1 MSFIRRWFN
10 KSEPEDYEEV
20 LASLADDIQK
30 RQTRLSEIRLRER
43 RTTLL
48 VTLYTLASWIAY
60 GSLWYMEFLPDVQLV
75 GGKGGGQRW
84 GREVTRAS
92 KALPVFIGPIV
103 ILFIRRIVQV
113 WYTRIGDAEEKT
125 LKTLKKQQHEKI
137 EEIKKKTNYYSTR
150 NLIERYDDVPN
161 GTPQALR
168 RRNVPPAPPS
178 QGPPVTPQKA
188 PQQQGQQPPF
198 PISPALQS
206 RLAAAQQAPATP
218 PRKQWYDKLADA
230 LLGDDEPTT
239 SSPASKYAL
248 ICEKC
253 FAHNGLVK
261 ESIWEDTQ
269 YVCPKCGHFNAS
281 MRARKERSASASPR
295 SNASSLAP
303 SPQHR
308 APAHPATFAPAPP
321 AVSSA
326 AFPSVPQG
334 LQGPVG
340 NGSGREEE
348 REKSMEV
355 DS

>member
-1 MSFIRRWFN
+1 MSFVRGWFK
-10 KSEPEDYEEV
+10 KSESDYEEV

-60 GSLWYMEFLPDVQLV
+60 VSLWYMGFLPDVELV
-75 GGKGGGQRW
+75 GGRQRW
-84 GREVTRAS
+84 GRQATKAT
-92 KALPVFIGPIV
+92 KALPVFSGPIL
-103 ILFIRRIVQV
+103 ILFIRRIVQI

-150 NLIERYDDVPN
+150 NLIERYDDIPN
-161 GTPQALR
+161 GAGSPQALR
-168 RRNVPPAPPS
+168 RRNVPL
-178 QGPPVTPQKA
+178 GPPVTPQKP
-188 PQQQGQQPPF
+188 PQQPQQPQIPL
-198 PISPALQS
+198 SPALQN
-206 RLAAAQQAPATP
+206 RLAVTSQQLMTP

-230 LLGDDEPTT
+230 LLGDDEP
-239 SSPASKYAL
+239 SLPASKYAL

-269 YVCPKCGHFNAS
+269 YVCPKCGHFNPS
-281 MRARKERSASASPR
+281 MRSKRDRSKSVSPR
-295 SNASSLAP
+295 SNAGTLAASP
-303 SPQHR
+303 SHQAPVYPSGLASPLGAPVVNGR
-308 APAHPATFAPAPP
+308 ATSEPREGEGEKEGNN
-321 AVSSA
+321 
-326 AFPSVPQG
+326 SV
-334 LQGPVG
+334 
-340 NGSGREEE
+340 
-348 REKSMEV
+348 MEV